1 MSDVMQ
7 QQNAQSG
14 AEYVPAQ
21 DASQDAKAETAE
33 LPPPTHRSTIAVA
46 SIATVLVV
54 ATAAVVWTL
63 ATHRSSALAAE
74 AHARTATSAAGAV
87 VRTAVVTQSPAVR
100 TVDLLGEARPF
111 ASVTLYAKV
120 AGYLKSVTVDVGD
133 RVQAGQVI
141 GAIESPETDRALSA
155 AQADYDNKQLTASR
169 VNQLLARKLV
179 SPQEADQAK
188 TDATVAGERLA
199 GLKEQQGYELLR
211 APFAGR
217 VTARFAD
224 AGALVQSAAS
234 SQTSALPVVTV
245 SQTDRLRVFAY
256 LDQAD
261 ASIVRPG
268 TPATVALPDHQ
279 DSPIPVTVSR
289 VSGELDPKTRKMLA
303 ELDVDNGNGAIV
315 PGSFVQVKI
324 DLPSKPR
331 PQAPVEAL
339 LVRGNK
345 TFAAVVDDKDR
356 VHIQPVVVASND
368 GHFVTFASGVV
379 AGARVALSLG
389 GGVGDGDRVQI
400 AKEGMSGGATK

>member
-1 MSDVMQ
+1 MSDVVQ
-7 QQNAQSG
+7 QHTPQSG

-21 DASQDAKAETAE
+21 ESRIDEHHAGE
-33 LPPPTHRSTIAVA
+33 LPPPTRRSTVAVA
-46 SIATVLVV
+46 VVATMLVV
-54 ATAAVVWTL
+54 ATAGVVWTL

-74 AHARTATSAAGAV
+74 AHARTSSSAAGAV
-87 VRTAVVTQSPAVR
+87 VRTAIVTQSPSVR

-169 VNQLLARKLV
+169 VSQLLARRLV
-179 SPQEADQAK
+179 SPQEADQTK

-199 GLKEQQGYELLR
+199 GLKEQQGYETLR

-217 VTARFAD
+217 VTARYAD
-224 AGALVQSAAS
+224 PGALMQSAAS

-245 SQTDRLRVFAY
+245 SQTDRLRVFTY

-268 TPATVALPDHQ
+268 TRATIALPDHQ
-279 DSPIPVTVSR
+279 DVTTPVTVSR

-303 ELDVDNGNGAIV
+303 ELDADNANGTIV

-324 DLPSKPR
+324 DLPSTSR
-331 PQAPVEAL
+331 PEAPVEAL
-339 LVRGNK
+339 LVRDNK
-345 TFAAVVDDKDR
+345 TYVAVVDNQDR
-356 VHIQPVVVASND
+356 VHLTPVVVASND
-368 GHFVTFASGVV
+368 GHFVTFASGV
-379 AGARVALSLG
+379 ASGARVALNLG
-389 GGVGDGDRVQI
+389 GGVADGERVQLTSG
-400 AKEGMSGGATK
+400 APGGAAK